1 MDQTENPVPP
11 YESPDLP
18 PPVDAPKKSSKT
30 WLIILIVVLVLC
42 CCCAVVGGLGYYLYN
57 NGDALMQDWSAL
69 SSLAG

>member
-1 MDQTENPVPP
+1 M
-11 YESPDLP
+11 
-18 PPVDAPKKSSKT
+18 DAPKKSSKT